1 MKFADV
7 IGLDSV
13 KQRLVKT
20 VRESR
25 VSHAQLF
32 IGPQGTG
39 KLPMALAYA
48 QFINCTNKQDNDS
61 CGECPSCIKYEK
73 LVHPDLHFIY
83 PTAKTKEVEK
93 PTSKDFI
100 SHWRELIN
108 DHKAYINLPSWY
120 EKIGIERK
128 QAIINARDCNDIIK
142 TLGYKSYEADY
153 KVMIIWMVEK
163 LFHAAAPKILKILEE
178 PPDKTLFILISDH
191 QDQIINTILSR
202 TQIVKFPFIGEED
215 LTEALLKEGFEQNH
229 ISEAIKIS
237 KGNYLEV
244 KKILAQ
250 VDEADINTDW
260 FTKWM
265 RLCFGGQVSDTL
277 DFVSELSKHS
287 RDKQKAFLNYTL
299 RMVRESMLMNSDTS
313 DLVRLNKTES
323 DFIIGAG
330 TKRFY
335 PYIHSKNIHPITEEL
350 EKSIYHIE
358 RNANPNILFFDLSL
372 KIGRYLKS

>member
-7 IGLDSV
+7 IGLDTV

-20 VRESR
+20 VRDSR

-48 QFINCTNKQDNDS
+48 QYINCTNIQNNDS

-73 LVHPDLHFIY
+73 LIHPDLHFIY
-83 PTAKTKEVEK
+83 PTAKTKSVEK

-100 SHWRELIN
+100 RQWRELIEEN
-108 DHKAYINLPSWY
+108 NAYIDLPSWY

-142 TLGYKSYEADY
+142 TLSYKSYEADY

-202 TQIVKFPFIGEED
+202 TQIVKFPFIGEDE
-215 LTEALLKEGFEQNH
+215 LIEALVKEGYEQSR
-229 ISEAIKIS
+229 IAEAVKIS
-237 KGNYLEV
+237 KGSYVGAKTIMKESDEV
-244 KKILAQ
+244 
-250 VDEADINTDW
+250 DINNTW
-260 FTKWM
+260 FTRWM
-265 RLCFGGQVSDTL
+265 RLCFGGQVTDTI
-277 DFVSELSKHS
+277 DFVAELSKYS

-299 RMVRESMLMNSDTS
+299 RMVRESMLMNNDTS
-313 DLVRLNKTES
+313 NLVRLNKTES
-323 DFIIGAG
+323 DFIVGSG

-335 PYIHSKNIHPITEEL
+335 PYINSKNIQSITEEL
-350 EKSIYHIE
+350 EKSIYYIE